1 MILPI
6 VCSLRIL
13 VTKDC
18 CKIQMKINNRGNQK
32 ELMKK
37 LMGLKY
43 IIINIPSGLSKNI
56 QTRRWLTTPKQCLDD
71 L

>member
-6 VCSLRIL
+6 VCSFRIL

-18 CKIQMKINNRGNQK
+18 CIIQMKINNRGNQK

-43 IIINIPSGLSKNI
+43 IIINIPSGL
-56 QTRRWLTTPKQCLDD
+56 
-71 L
+71 